1 MSQAALETYVS
12 RLLAPPDPIVL
23 KAIELGPIDPAAALR
38 LNEIDRMLDPAPLAT
53 QTGWCILP
61 DGVGFVAVQTE
72 MPGVTAEMIDWWTDW
87 HPRDPLRYRVWHP
100 RAHWGN
106 AVEEPA
112 RRGTKRYWGAVHH
125 PVEDIGTG
133 MMHARVELVA
143 PTELGFATDALR
155 DPDIGTIVCGF
166 IGDDRRRIR
175 HSAMAHV
182 FLAERSGLTVRCHYW
197 LGAAI
202 RPYSPGALGDFG
214 EKILNRRYLRH
225 LLLRRGEA
233 PAVARLCA
241 EKYAN
246 LAALLPGLYARF
258 GSEPVSRP

>member
-1 MSQAALETYVS
+1 MREVGLDTYAS
-12 RLLAPPDPIVL
+12 RLLAPPDPL
-23 KAIELGPIDPAAALR
+23 ALEAIDLGPIDPAAALPLDR
-38 LNEIDRMLDPAPLAT
+38 IDRMLDPAPLAT
-53 QTGWCILP
+53 QTGWCVLP

-72 MPGVTAEMIDWWTDW
+72 MPGVSAEMIDWWTDW

-100 RAHWGN
+100 LAHWAN
-106 AVEEPA
+106 AVDDPA
-112 RRGTKRYWGAVHH
+112 RRAAKRHWGAVHH

-133 MMHARVELVA
+133 VMQVRVELVP
-143 PTELGFATDALR
+143 PTELGFATDALE
-155 DPDIGTIVCGF
+155 DPDVGTIVCGF
-166 IGDDRRRIR
+166 LGDDRRRFR

-182 FLAERSGLTVRCHYW
+182 FLTERSGLTARCHFW

-202 RPYSPGALGDFG
+202 RPYHEGALGGFG
-214 EKILNRRYLRH
+214 EAVLNRRYVRH

-246 LAALLPGLYARF
+246 LAALLPSLYARF
-258 GSEPVSRP
+258 A